1 MLSCNVFLNG
11 IERINQLIRNILLVF
26 TFWCFFG
33 FFFILVR
40 LYMLI
45 KTIKGGEKELV
56 ISFII
61 VLWEIEV
68 SCDKS
73 IINCFLKYIQIS
85 VQVGKNFN

>member
-1 MLSCNVFLNG
+1 
-11 IERINQLIRNILLVF
+11 
-26 TFWCFFG
+26 
-33 FFFILVR
+33 
-40 LYMLI
+40 MLI

-61 VLWEIEV
+61 VLWEIEA

>member
-1 MLSCNVFLNG
+1 
-11 IERINQLIRNILLVF
+11 
-26 TFWCFFG
+26 
-33 FFFILVR
+33 
-40 LYMLI
+40 MLI

-73 IINCFLKYIQIS
+73 IILKYIQIS

>member
-1 MLSCNVFLNG
+1 
-11 IERINQLIRNILLVF
+11 
-26 TFWCFFG
+26 
-33 FFFILVR
+33 
-40 LYMLI
+40 MLI
-45 KTIKGGEKELV
+45 KNIKGGEKDLV

-85 VQVGKNFN
+85 VQVGKKFN